1 MVAIKFSA
9 VKLFQKFCK
18 IHREIPVL
26 ESLSNTVKC
35 LQAVRLSTLLKRDP
49 RTGVSELV
57 VNRSSI
63 KQVFLNNAQNSL
75 ENTCVGVSFR

>member
-1 MVAIKFSA
+1 M
-9 VKLFQKFCK
+9 
-18 IHREIPVL
+18 L